1 MTFLSI
7 IGLLFYSARY
17 AKGKKDYFQKIGRV
31 CNWINILKSKNKL
44 TLISQELDDKYIPI
58 TRTENQR
65 SDSSRNYHT
74 TRFDGKPEKP
84 APDFVNDD
92 QKDLMQVRKK

>member
-1 MTFLSI
+1 M
-7 IGLLFYSARY
+7 
-17 AKGKKDYFQKIGRV
+17 
-31 CNWINILKSKNKL
+31 KSKI
-44 TLISQELDDKYIPI
+44 TYQSQELDDKYIPI

-84 APDFVNDD
+84 GPDFVTDD
-92 QKDLMQVRKK
+92 QKDLMQVRTNYKIILEKER